1 MIDLLIEY
9 FQKLPKT
16 IVIVCKPLIFEIK
29 YITKLLDIPAN
40 LPSQFSL
47 SGQLCLHWE
56 AATLKGLGEFQN
68 KKF

>member
-47 SGQLCLHWE
+47 SGQVFLQWA
-56 AATLKGLGEFQN
+56 AATLKGHVEFY
-68 KKF
+68 FFLF